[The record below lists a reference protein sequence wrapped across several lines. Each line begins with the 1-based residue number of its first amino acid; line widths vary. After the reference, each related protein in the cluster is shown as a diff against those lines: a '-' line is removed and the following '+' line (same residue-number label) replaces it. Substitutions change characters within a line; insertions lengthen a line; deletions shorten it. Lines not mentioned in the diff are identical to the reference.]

1 MPQPKGPQG
10 PQTPQTP
17 QGQPGDDD
25 FQLSAEFT
33 DVVDTLNAQAEVDE
47 HAREDALAL
56 DEALGSVNEVLGAV
70 KVFKQRVTDDT
81 LRLLRTLGLTRP
93 DGTIDQLSIDGLDNA
108 NYVGPHRAPGIVL
121 TPVNT
126 VTVTFS
132 TSPAGLRQQ
141 DFGKAEQTA
150 PPFAGSL
157 ASAAEKL
164 ISLGCNVKVTDNSV
178 TTDDHLSSA
187 SRVELKIPLRV
198 LFDRRSYAGQGVPSA
213 GNLDASGLPGAQ
225 VAPQEQTGQT
235 ASPGIVAAP
244 ATHVRGTATAVQEA
258 LGAGVGC

>member
-1 MPQPKGPQG
+1 MPEPKGPQG
-10 PQTPQTP
+10 PQDPQD
-17 QGQPGDDD
+17 GQADADL
-25 FQLSAEFT
+25 QLSPEFT
-33 DVVDTLNAQAEVDE
+33 DVVDALTAKAEVDE
-47 HAREDALAL
+47 HAREADLAL
-56 DEALGSVNEVLGAV
+56 DEALGSVNEALGAV

-141 DFGKAEQTA
+141 DFGKAEQTE

-198 LFDRRSYAGQGVPSA
+198 LFDRRSYGEQGNTPSSSP
-213 GNLDASGLPGAQ
+213 DTSGPSGISAEPSS
-225 VAPQEQTGQT
+225 AAT
-235 ASPGIVAAP
+235 SPLAAP
-244 ATHVRGTATAVQEA
+244 DAHARHTTAGSVRAA
-258 LGAGVGC
+258 LNAGVGC